1 MLKKLLIYLVYFCI
15 TSICVYWQNITQLL
29 PMMHPLC
36 VVIFMFDYAHV
47 LMIVFAYSNCYNLQL
62 IVTKYI
68 WAELIFNFLLIY
80 FEWIKCM
87 DRSAGMCWDFFLLW
101 RLQWTLYGL
110 LTRGGC
116 LQWRF
121 ESHNGMVCFGR
132 ASHYGDAYR
141 AVRGQFGKGWAT
153 AATQNT
159 KDLKNWK
166 FFTASALPKCGNF
179 I

>member
-1 MLKKLLIYLVYFCI
+1 M
-15 TSICVYWQNITQLL
+15 
-29 PMMHPLC
+29 PLC

-68 WAELIFNFLLIY
+68 WAELIFHFLLIY
-80 FEWIKCM
+80 FEWTKCM

-121 ESHNGMVCFGR
+121 ESHNGMVCYGR
-132 ASHYGDAYR
+132 AGHYDDAYR
-141 AVRGQFGKGWAT
+141 VVRGPFGKGWAT

-159 KDLKNWK
+159 NDLKNWK
-166 FFTASALPKCGNF
+166 FITSSAPLSAAVLSNLLLNHA
-179 I
+179 IYQAINNWDLL